1 MLSKFCGQ
9 QFGLLT
15 LHGKEVECEPK
26 LELPKR
32 VINLPEQAYELATTL
47 IFSFVNLSI

>member
-1 MLSKFCGQ
+1 MQIAFYTVSLGVFSG
-9 QFGLLT
+9 
-15 LHGKEVECEPK
+15 EVERELK

-32 VINLPEQAYELATTL
+32 VINLPEQVYELATTL